1 MLWRRVVGSLIT
13 ETWVLIPS
21 RVYATVVVFKL
32 KVVEPVEGTLEEA
45 AATVVALTERVKVSV
60 SRYHCTTREA
70 IEAPKMAAAR
80 TMLAQFLD
88 L

>member
-1 MLWRRVVGSLIT
+1 MT
-13 ETWVLIPS
+13 ETWVLMPS

-32 KVVEPVEGTLEEA
+32 KVETPEEGTLEVEA
-45 AATVVALTERVKVSV
+45 AAVVELTERVNVSV

-70 IEAPKMAAAR
+70 MEAPKMAAAR

>member
-1 MLWRRVVGSLIT
+1 MTL
-13 ETWVLIPS
+13 
-21 RVYATVVVFKL
+21 VVFKE
-32 KVVEPVEGTLEEA
+32 KVEALAEGMLEVEEA
-45 AATVVALTERVKVSV
+45 VEELTERVNVSV

>member
-1 MLWRRVVGSLIT
+1 M
-13 ETWVLIPS
+13 PS
-21 RVYATVVVFKL
+21 RVYATVVTFKEKVEEPDVGTL
-32 KVVEPVEGTLEEA
+32 ALEVVVEE
-45 AATVVALTERVKVSV
+45 LTERVNVSV